1 MSVFPVVRHLSVH
14 VTPVLA
20 KLPVRAS
27 QITAVSLLAGLAG
40 GLCMMQGDRTLG
52 IIGGVLLVICYVLD
66 NCDGEIARLKNQ
78 TSRLGMHFDTFVDAV
93 VHTFFFAALGIGVR
107 ETTGEDAWLW
117 LGWIAAA
124 GSAINYVISIIVDPR
139 DRVADQRPG
148 GSTGREGAAQP
159 RTPRRRR
166 QWFVFAF
173 REFAR
178 ADFCFIVL
186 ALAVFDLTWALL
198 PAAAA
203 GAHVYWATRFVR
215 GAGQYH
221 V

>member
-1 MSVFPVVRHLSVH
+1 MSVFPLIRRVSVH

-20 KLPVRAS
+20 RLPVSAN
-27 QITAVSLLAGLAG
+27 QVTTLSLLTGLAS
-40 GLCMMQGDRTLG
+40 GLCMMRGDRTWG

-78 TSRLGMHFDTFVDAV
+78 ASRLGMHFDSFVDAA
-93 VHTFFFAALGIGVR
+93 VHTFFFTALGIGVR

-124 GSAINYVISIIVDPR
+124 GSAINYVISIIVDAR

-148 GSTGREGAAQP
+148 GSTGREAADQP

-166 QWFVFAF
+166 EWFVFAF

>member
-1 MSVFPVVRHLSVH
+1 MSVFPVIRHLSVH

>member
-1 MSVFPVVRHLSVH
+1 MS
-14 VTPVLA
+14 A
-20 KLPVRAS
+20 N
-27 QITAVSLLAGLAG
+27 QITAVSLLAGVASG
-40 GLCMMQGDRTLG
+40 WCMMQGERTWA
-52 IIGGVLLVICYVLD
+52 IVGGLFLVLSYVLD

-78 TSRLGMHFDTFVDAV
+78 SSRFGMHFDNFVDSA
-93 VHTFFFAALGIGVR
+93 VHTVFFAALGVGIR
-107 ETTGEDAWLW
+107 KTTGQDIWLW

-124 GSAINYVISIIVDPR
+124 GCAINYVISIIVDAR

-148 GSTGREGAAQP
+148 GSTGRGAADQP

-166 QWFVFAF
+166 EWFVFAF

>member
-1 MSVFPVVRHLSVH
+1 MSVFPVIRHLSVH
-14 VTPVLA
+14 VTPALA

>member
-1 MSVFPVVRHLSVH
+1 MSAFPLVRHLSVR

-20 KLPVRAS
+20 KLPVHANR
-27 QITAVSLLAGLAG
+27 ITAVSLLAGVASG
-40 GLCMMQGDRTLG
+40 VCMMQGERTWG

-78 TSRLGMHFDTFVDAV
+78 TSRLGMHFDTFVDAA
-93 VHTFFFAALGIGVR
+93 VHTFFFTALGIGVR

-124 GSAINYVISIIVDPR
+124 GSAINYVISIIVDAR

-148 GSTGREGAAQP
+148 GSTGREAADQP

-166 QWFVFAF
+166 EWFVFAF

>member
-1 MSVFPVVRHLSVH
+1 MPRSIPFSLS
-14 VTPVLA
+14 P
-20 KLPVRAS
+20 
-27 QITAVSLLAGLAG
+27 
-40 GLCMMQGDRTLG
+40 
-52 IIGGVLLVICYVLD
+52 
-66 NCDGEIARLKNQ
+66 
-78 TSRLGMHFDTFVDAV
+78 
-93 VHTFFFAALGIGVR
+93 LGIGVR

-124 GSAINYVISIIVDPR
+124 GRAINYVISIIVDAC
-139 DRVADQRPG
+139 DRAAEQRAD
-148 GSTGREGAAQP
+148 GSTGREAADQP
-159 RTPRRRR
+159 RTPRLLRE
-166 QWFVFAF
+166 WIVFAF
-173 REFAR
+173 RELAR

>member
-1 MSVFPVVRHLSVH
+1 
-14 VTPVLA
+14 
-20 KLPVRAS
+20 
-27 QITAVSLLAGLAG
+27 
-40 GLCMMQGDRTLG
+40 
-52 IIGGVLLVICYVLD
+52 
-66 NCDGEIARLKNQ
+66 
-78 TSRLGMHFDTFVDAV
+78 MHFDNFVDAV

>member
-1 MSVFPVVRHLSVH
+1 MSVFPVIRHLSVH

-27 QITAVSLLAGLAG
+27 QITAVSLLTGLAG

-139 DRVADQRPG
+139 DRMADQRPG

-186 ALAVFDLTWALL
+186 ALAVFDLTWARL

>member
-1 MSVFPVVRHLSVH
+1 MSALPLVRHLSVCA
-14 VTPVLA
+14 TPVLA

-27 QITAVSLLAGLAG
+27 QITMVSLLTGLAS
-40 GLCMMQGDRTLG
+40 GLCMMQGDRTWG

-66 NCDGEIARLKNQ
+66 NCDGEVARLKNQ
-78 TSRLGMHFDTFVDAV
+78 TSRLGMHFDTFVDAA
-93 VHTFFFAALGIGVR
+93 VHTFFFTALGIGVR

-124 GSAINYVISIIVDPR
+124 GSAFNYVISIIADAR

-148 GSTGREGAAQP
+148 GSTGREAADRP
-159 RTPRRRR
+159 RTSRRRR
-166 QWFVFAF
+166 EWFVFAF
-173 REFAR
+173 RELAR

-215 GAGQYH
+215 GTGQYH